1 MCLVSRVVRSGRRS
15 LAIVLTPFLSAAVVL
30 PSLVHA
36 AGIEEI
42 VITAQK
48 REQNLQD
55 VGIAVDTFEGEDLR
69 ALGATALA
77 DVTRFSTNVQLYDEY
92 GGGQPTWVI
101 RGVGLQDFNP
111 NNTPTAA
118 IYVDDVYLTSN
129 VMGAQ
134 SLFDL
139 ERIEVLKGPQ
149 GALYGRNTSGGAV
162 RVLSKRP
169 DLEAVGGY
177 VSGDYGRWES
187 AAFEGAVNVPLTD
200 SLAVRLA
207 GRREKSGE
215 GWQENV
221 ITGEEHGEQDRWALR
236 GSLLAEFSDTAQA
249 LLRVH
254 AAEDDSETALMTA
267 SGIYDPATFGFCA
280 PLLEGRLDNSQ
291 CAAYGTFFDPL
302 FRFPDVQDDDGT
314 RTLSDPINQLDNSAF
329 GASLEL
335 TFELGELTLT
345 SITGYEDFEYGLLF
359 DYDGGFGEY
368 GHQHGQTD
376 IETFSQEFRLAS
388 AVGERLDW
396 QAGLEYA
403 TDDLTENRRYMYADD
418 LFILTN
424 PDVLGGE
431 AVLLGYDQKTES
443 YAAWGQIGYALTD
456 ALKLNAGVR
465 YTDEEKDYEKGGIT
479 LVFDGFPFPLS
490 SGLENDLQMDIFS
503 GKVGLEWFVSDQAML
518 YTSVSRGFKSGGF
531 FGGFPTNGAAA
542 IHPYDEE
549 TVTAYEIGIKSQ
561 WLEDTL
567 RFNAAAFLYDYED
580 AQGYTTVQEGELVL
594 TRLGNVGDAEHT
606 GVEFELLWLPT
617 DRLTLQFNGAW
628 LEAEITDSDQVATS
642 WLTDQTGAP
651 IVVPLEGLDRRMAP
665 EWSYSTIGRYT
676 MPVAADL
683 QATFQVDYNW
693 RDDMSGDG
701 LTAFEDT
708 LLDQQ
713 DAYGL
718 LGARIALAPASAE
731 WEVALWGRNLADEE
745 YVTNVTTDDIASW
758 SSMPGRPMSYG
769 LSATWNW

>member
-1 MCLVSRVVRSGRRS
+1 LLLVVPI
-15 LAIVLTPFLSAAVVL
+15 AFPAAAL
-30 PSLVHA
+30 IPPAHA

-55 VGIAVDTFEGEDLR
+55 VGIAVDAFAGEDLR
-69 ALGATALA
+69 ALGATSLA
-77 DVTRFSTNVQLYDEY
+77 DVTRFATNVQLYDEY

-162 RVLSKRP
+162 RVITQRP
-169 DLEAVGGY
+169 DLEAVSGY
-177 VSGDYGRWES
+177 VTGNYGRWEDGS
-187 AAFEGAVNVPLTD
+187 LEGAVNVPLTD
-200 SLAVRLA
+200 TMAFRLA
-207 GRREKSGE
+207 GRAQKSNE

-221 ITGEEHGEQDRWALR
+221 ITGEEHGEQDRWAVR
-236 GSLLAEFSDTAQA
+236 ASFLAELSDTAQA

-254 AAEDDSETALMTA
+254 GAEDNSETALMNA
-267 SGIYDPATFGFCA
+267 LGIYDPETFDFCA
-280 PLLEGRLDNSQ
+280 PVLSGHVDNSQ

-302 FRFPDVQDDDGT
+302 FRFPDVQADDGT
-314 RTLSDPINQLDNSAF
+314 ETLSDPINKLDNSSF
-329 GASLEL
+329 GAALEL
-335 TFELGELTLT
+335 TFDFDALTLT
-345 SITGYEDFEYGLLF
+345 SITGYEDFDYGLLF
-359 DYDGGFGEY
+359 DYDGSFGEY

-388 AVGERLDW
+388 ETGEQLEWQVGV
-396 QAGLEYA
+396 EYA
-403 TDDLTENRRYMYADD
+403 TDDLTEDRRYMYADD

-424 PDVLGGE
+424 PEVLGGE
-431 AVLLGYDQKTES
+431 AIVLGYDQKTES
-443 YAAWGQIGYALTD
+443 LAAWGQIGYALTD
-456 ALKLNAGVR
+456 ALKLNVGLR
-465 YTDEEKDYEKGGIT
+465 YTEEEKDYENGGIT
-479 LVFDGFPFPLS
+479 LIFDGAPIPLS
-490 SGLENDLQMDIFS
+490 SGLEENLDMNIVS
-503 GKVGLEWFVSDQAML
+503 GKVGLEWFVSDEAML
-518 YTSVSRGFKSGGF
+518 YASISRGFKSGGF
-531 FGGFPTNGAAA
+531 FGGFPSNGQAA

-549 TVTAYEIGIKSQ
+549 TVTAYEVGIKSQ
-561 WLEDTL
+561 WLDDTL
-567 RFNAAAFLYDYED
+567 RFNGAVFFYDYAD

-594 TRLGNVGDAEHT
+594 TRLGNVGDAEHQ
-606 GVEFELLWLPT
+606 GVEMELLWHPT
-617 DRLTLQFNGAW
+617 ERLSLQFNGAW
-628 LEAEITDSDQVATS
+628 LEAEITDSDATAVS
-642 WLTDQTGAP
+642 WLG
-651 IVVPLEGLDRRMAP
+651 VEVPLEGLDRRMAP
-665 EWSYSTIGRYT
+665 EWSYSTIGQYT
-676 MPVAADL
+676 VPVGTAL

-693 RDDMSGDG
+693 RDDLSGSG
-701 LTAFEDT
+701 LTVFEDT
-708 LLDQQ
+708 LIDEQ

-718 LGARIALAPASAE
+718 LGARIALAPSDAT

-758 SSMPGRPMSYG
+758 ALMPGQPMSYG
-769 LSATWNW
+769 LSATFNW